1 MKQSGQKTETQKKAS
16 YLILRIGLPM
26 ITLSL
31 VTLLISYLIDKQ
43 TDPLLANRYYEG
55 MLEYIIV
62 SVLLTLGGALLA
74 SALESEREKNEKE

>member
-1 MKQSGQKTETQKKAS
+1 MFTHFSHLVQKKAS

>member
-1 MKQSGQKTETQKKAS
+1 MRPSDQKTEKPQTYSHLVLQ
-16 YLILRIGLPM
+16 IGLPM

-62 SVLLTLGGALLA
+62 SVLLTLGGALLVN
-74 SALESEREKNEKE
+74 ALEREREEKKKE